1 MKVKKAEVID
11 APPKKK
17 RRKRRKGGTGKIYF
31 SKDTEDAIVEYNL
44 MITKQGDQRGYHF
57 HPHFDEYM
65 LVVDGICEFTE
76 YNKKGNNTVTLN
88 VGDSI
93 HIPTGTAH
101 TFTALTDFKFVSM
114 LTKRWHDSDPP
125 IIKVDEN
132 GNTI

>member
-1 MKVKKAEVID
+1 MRLLRHCKFMDPEVFEDHRGVITSFY
-11 APPKKK
+11 PN
-17 RRKRRKGGTGKIYF
+17 
-31 SKDTEDAIVEYNL
+31 DAIVEYNL

-125 IIKVDEN
+125 IIKVDEH

>member
-1 MKVKKAEVID
+1 MRLLRHCKFVNPEVFEDHRGVIKSFYPD
-11 APPKKK
+11 
-17 RRKRRKGGTGKIYF
+17 
-31 SKDTEDAIVEYNL
+31 DAIVEYNL

-125 IIKVDEN
+125 IIKVDEH